1 LLQPPLLLDQP
12 LLTAGLAL
20 ALAAAL
26 ASPPLLSLPPLEG
39 WLESQRVATREVW
52 QTALGRPDFAW
63 PVTLEKTE
71 LLYTAWSPLQ
81 KVDLYGFEDNDVL
94 LGTLLCVRT

>member
-39 WLESQRVATREVW
+39 WLESQRVA
-52 QTALGRPDFAW
+52 RPDFAW

-81 KVDLYGFEDNDVL
+81 KVDLYGFEDNVL